1 MAICVM
7 CVALV
12 SKLQILIPIVYLLWN
27 AENVGLDVDS
37 ETVQIGTDVMD
48 DDNVGDRAQSF
59 DSVVTGVCVVM
70 S

>member
-12 SKLQILIPIVYLLWN
+12 SMLQRLIPIVYLFWN
-27 AENVGLDVDS
+27 AENAGLDVDS

-48 DDNVGDRAQSF
+48 DDNVRQSELR
-59 DSVVTGVCVVM
+59 VLIQL
-70 S
+70 

>member
-37 ETVQIGTDVMD
+37 ETVQIGTDVMND
-48 DDNVGDRAQSF
+48 DIVRQSSEF
-59 DSVVTGVCVVM
+59 
-70 S
+70 

>member
-48 DDNVGDRAQSF
+48 DDIVRQSSEF
-59 DSVVTGVCVVM
+59 
-70 S
+70 